1 MPPAKGVFK
10 ANVDYVVISKA
21 LVLKTEPNAETLPD
35 IDLLGETSAEWPFG
49 EIKLKWEIRERIQQP
64 IFAADL
70 KEGP

>member
-10 ANVDYVVISKA
+10 ANVDDVVISKA

-35 IDLLGETSAEWPFG
+35 FDILGETSAEWPLG
-49 EIKLKWEIRERIQQP
+49 EVKLKWEVRERIQQS